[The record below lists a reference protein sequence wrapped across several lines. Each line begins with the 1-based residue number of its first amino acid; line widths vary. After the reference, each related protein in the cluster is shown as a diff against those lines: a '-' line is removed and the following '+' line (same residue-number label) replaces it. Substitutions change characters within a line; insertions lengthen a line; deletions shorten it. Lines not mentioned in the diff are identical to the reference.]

1 MSYNLDVDKV
11 FAYTIA
17 SVKDIGDVIKELMIQ
32 ENYHLALD
40 FLQEEK
46 SALKEALSILAKI
59 KDDKYQTTFND
70 MIPKK
75 LKDIEFAIKYCNSQL
90 IDGKYK
96 LLNQDEEYKYNRKKK
111 ELKIKNLKKLK
122 LIAMNTNQ
130 WKFSDY
136 IQEQIKKEEVKLYQ
150 A

>member
-1 MSYNLDVDKV
+1 MSFNLDSDKV

-17 SVKDIGDVIKELMIQ
+17 SVKDIGDVIKELMMQ

-46 SALKEALSILAKI
+46 NALKEALGILAKI
-59 KDDKYQTTFND
+59 KDNKYQTTFSD

-75 LKDIEFAIKYCNSQL
+75 LKDIEFAIKHCNSQL

-96 LLNQDEEYKYNRKKK
+96 LLNQDDEYKYNRKKK

-122 LIAMNTNQ
+122 IIAMNTSQ
-130 WKFSDY
+130 WQFSDY
-136 IQEQIKKEEVKLYQ
+136 LEEQIKKEEVKLYQ

>member
-46 SALKEALSILAKI
+46 NALKEALGILAKI

-75 LKDIEFAIKYCNSQL
+75 LKDIDFAIKYCNSQL

-122 LIAMNTNQ
+122 VIAMNTNQ
-130 WKFSDY
+130 WDFSDY
-136 IQEQIKKEEVKLYQ
+136 IDAQIKKEEVKLYQ

>member
-1 MSYNLDVDKV
+1 
-11 FAYTIA
+11 
-17 SVKDIGDVIKELMIQ
+17 
-32 ENYHLALD
+32 
-40 FLQEEK
+40 
-46 SALKEALSILAKI
+46 
-59 KDDKYQTTFND
+59 

-122 LIAMNTNQ
+122 VIAMNTNQ

-136 IQEQIKKEEVKLYQ
+136 IEEQIKKEEVKLYQ

>member
-1 MSYNLDVDKV
+1 VSYNLDNDKL

-17 SVKDIGDVIKELMIQ
+17 SVKDISEVTKDLMIK

-46 SALKEALSILAKI
+46 IALKEALVILSNI
-59 KDDKYQTTFND
+59 KDSRYQSTFSD

-75 LKDIEFAIKYCNSQL
+75 LKDIEFAIKHCNNQL

-96 LLNQDEEYKYNRKKK
+96 LISEQEKYKYTKKK
-111 ELKIKNLKKLK
+111 QELKIKNLKKLK
-122 LIAMNTNQ
+122 SIALSTSEFI
-130 WKFSDY
+130 FSDY
-136 IQEQIKKEEVKLYQ
+136 LDQQIRKEEMKLYQ

>member
-1 MSYNLDVDKV
+1 MSYNLEDEKM

-17 SVKDIGDVIKELMIQ
+17 SVKDIGEVIKELMVQ

-46 SALKEALSILAKI
+46 GALKEALGVLVRI
-59 KDDKYQTTFND
+59 KDEKYQTAFND

-75 LKDIEFAIKYCNSQL
+75 LKDIEFAIKYCNNQL

-122 LIAMNTNQ
+122 TIAINTNQ
-130 WKFSDY
+130 WEFSDY
-136 IQEQIKKEEVKLYQ
+136 LDTQINKEEIKLYQ

>member
-1 MSYNLDVDKV
+1 MSYDLESDKV

-17 SVKDIGDVIKELMIQ
+17 SVKDIDEVIKELMIK

-40 FLQEEK
+40 FLQEERN
-46 SALKEALSILAKI
+46 ALEEALRILSKI
-59 KDDKYQTTFND
+59 KDEKYQTTFND

-122 LIAMNTNQ
+122 TIAINTNQ
-130 WKFSDY
+130 WEFSDY
-136 IQEQIKKEEVKLYQ
+136 IDTQIKKEEIKLYQ

>member
-1 MSYNLDVDKV
+1 MSFNLEDDKI

-46 SALKEALSILAKI
+46 NALKEALGVLIRI
-59 KDDKYQTTFND
+59 KDQKYQTTFND

-75 LKDIEFAIKYCNSQL
+75 LKDIEFAIKYCNNQL

-96 LLNQDEEYKYNRKKK
+96 LLNQDQEYKYNRKKK

-122 LIAMNTNQ
+122 IIAMNTSQ
-130 WKFSDY
+130 WEFSDY
-136 IQEQIKKEEVKLYQ
+136 IEEQIKKEEIKLYQ